1 MHAIHKLIT
10 EKLARTPTGT
20 FDLPNPFTVKYIL
33 TLAFWNQWRGHQ
45 SDLPATHDLLNH
57 GWLAQ
62 QTNQMIQ
69 QITQD
74 APEESQQRGH
84 PFQSISTMD
93 FDHLDWL
100 LTIISKHY
108 DDENYLNQ
116 LCHHDP
122 NCQYLIASLT
132 NPSTVKQTIHLP
144 VITHQAHSPLCSIL
158 KGQLTQKII
167 TNTKESEQKMVIES
181 VADTL
186 LNPNNAESVKDLMIW
201 SLASLLDGHF
211 QIRTNQYGDLINPP
225 QGIPAVNYLFCGSRI
240 MATFTDTPIDNQFKQ
255 SIKRYKEDIDTHQ
268 PSNRTYSRPSTHAY
282 DLTETGA
289 LNELKGP
296 LLGLQAQVN
305 NLIYDSENHG
315 HDVLIGPHQIN
326 EVGQLPQRGSSGTC
340 LLFQKSDDTDHVMI
354 GFEQLGTAAHQPDK
368 FDQQHSLIGSS
379 DKFTAANALYGDD
392 PTSMLKYIDD
402 PIRSKYNGM
411 HVTINPENFQGIE
424 QRHNQIKQI
433 ILSTTNQA
441 EKKRQLVELLQTE
454 PSTAKKLDH
463 HERAIYF
470 HQNFVSLNLNKVWQ
484 DIDRYV
490 IDAPDGFKTHIK
502 QIIDHLAE
510 TKFKTL
516 ELAPTDTIQTIID
529 SLKHDPQLDQY
540 PHLYQLIEN
549 FQRLYHAFQQ
559 YAQPSS
565 YQQKL
570 LASINALDEEIALD
584 ESYKS
589 KLDTQNVS
597 ANPEQ
602 IVALRQAINDLR
614 LLFVQSPSSNP
625 QEPTDLTLLP
635 PDVLAKIDQ
644 QFNNIKD
651 QYAQYLIEHLERL
664 QQLPADDLPEL
675 ISSTESAKS
684 SQAGKSM
691 HQVLNPS
698 SSVESDHQ
706 LSSPS
711 PNRAPGSNPQEPNIT
726 PQTTAKR
733 SVVVSDNQTIETLI
747 EELLEPNLSNEAC
760 QKQLPLLENYEH
772 TTVLHALA
780 QLSRSQ
786 KIQLYQKLHHHSAIA
801 FYYERI
807 LKCLL
812 VFSIVVGILAS
823 SIVMLHL
830 HLSITTW
837 AYWLAL
843 TALVMVI
850 DTYFFACPSDLTNG
864 IINTILSTTMFAI
877 GCWYIPAVIPM
888 FPTMLMH
895 TSIFQ
900 ILVSTYFMLHG
911 SIQLCAWQSEKY
923 ADDLLLEHANCG
935 THTKVS
941 PQPSESVTIPIEPC
955 C

>member
-1 MHAIHKLIT
+1 MHAIQKLIN

-20 FDLPNPFTVKYIL
+20 FDLSNPFTVKYLL

-45 SDLPATHDLLNH
+45 SDLSAAHDLLDH
-57 GWLAQ
+57 SWLAQ

-74 APEESQQRGH
+74 TPEKSQQREQ

-93 FDHLDWL
+93 CDHLDWL

-116 LCHHDP
+116 LCDHDP

-132 NPSTVKQTIHLP
+132 NHSTPKRAIHLP
-144 VITHQAHSPLCSIL
+144 VITHQAHSPLCLFL
-158 KGQLTQKII
+158 KGQLKQKII
-167 TNTKESEQKMVIES
+167 TNTKELEQKMVIES

-186 LNPNNAESVKDLMIW
+186 LNPNNAESVKDLIIW
-201 SLASLLDGHF
+201 SLASLIDGYF

-289 LNELKGP
+289 LYELKGP

-305 NLIYDSENHG
+305 NLVYDSENHG

-326 EVGQLPQRGSSGTC
+326 EVRQLPQRGSSGTC
-340 LLFQKSDDTDHVMI
+340 LLFQKSDDTNHVMI

-368 FDQQHSLIGSS
+368 FDQQHSLIGAS

-411 HVTINPENFQGIE
+411 HVTISPENFQGIE
-424 QRHNQIKQI
+424 QRHSQIKQI
-433 ILSTTNQA
+433 ILSMTSQD
-441 EKKRQLVELLQTE
+441 EKKRQLIELLQTE
-454 PSTAKKLDH
+454 PSIAKKLDH

-470 HQNFVSLNLNKVWQ
+470 HQNFVSLDLNKVWQ

-490 IDAPDGFKTHIK
+490 IDAPDGFKAHTK

-510 TKFKTL
+510 SKFKTL

-570 LASINALDEEIALD
+570 LASINALDEEIILD
-584 ESYKS
+584 QTYKS
-589 KLDTQNVS
+589 TLHTQNV
-597 ANPEQ
+597 ADYPEE

-614 LLFVQSPSSNP
+614 LPFVQSPSSNP
-625 QEPTDLTLLP
+625 QEAADLNLLP

-651 QYAQYLIEHLERL
+651 RYAQYLIEHLE
-664 QQLPADDLPEL
+664 QLPADHSPDL

-684 SQAGKSM
+684 SQTNQSAY
-691 HQVLNPS
+691 QIPCPTT
-698 SSVESDHQ
+698 SVESDYP
-706 LSSPS
+706 LSSS
-711 PNRAPGSNPQEPNIT
+711 IPNRASGSNPQEPNIT
-726 PQTTAKR
+726 PQTTAKQ

-747 EELLEPNLSNEAC
+747 ETLLDPNLSNEAC
-760 QKQLPLLENYEH
+760 QKQRPLLKKYDH
-772 TTVLHALA
+772 TTLLHALA

-801 FYYERI
+801 FYYERTI
-807 LKCLL
+807 KWLL
-812 VFSIVVGILAS
+812 IFLIVVSILAS
-823 SIVMLHL
+823 NIVMLHL
-830 HLSITTW
+830 HLSIVTC

-850 DTYFFACPSDLTNG
+850 DTYFCACPSDLTKG
-864 IINTILSTTMFAI
+864 IINTILSTTIFGL
-877 GCWYIPAVIPM
+877 GCWYIPALIPM
-888 FPTMLMH
+888 FPIMLMH
-895 TSIFQ
+895 ISIFP

-923 ADDLLLEHANCG
+923 ADDLLLEHTNCG
-935 THTKVS
+935 TDTKVS
-941 PQPSESVTIPIEPC
+941 PQSPESVTIPIEPC